1 MRSKWRWR
9 ILVGGSSSKGWSLGR
24 VGSIQLTFAE
34 SSVSARWKVPD
45 WVSRELPQSS
55 GSMGQ
60 ASRNVVSKMTA
71 DSSTKVNATRAKTS
85 RTGLVLL
92 LVLCLLTE
100 GYAKTTLSHP
110 IRFVF
115 HNREE
120 QIIDVHLELKQ

>member
-45 WVSRELPQSS
+45 WVSREVPQSS

-71 DSSTKVNATRAKTS
+71 NTTKVNAIRAKTS
-85 RTGLVLL
+85 RATKKTSLVVL

-100 GYAKTTLSHP
+100 GYAKTTLSLP
-110 IRFVF
+110 TRFLDRDRR
-115 HNREE
+115 NG
-120 QIIDVHLELKQ
+120 